1 MSIKTTTV
9 PADSPAQSKVSEN
22 VAGSFQQTACNTSA
36 NVLSNSQQT
45 NSNSDLAQAAP
56 TDSPATSKVLDIT
69 SAKVLNDHIM
79 PLSVPGQP
87 TIKIEEPQIKQ
98 EEDISSSA
106 VIGNDNAILRR
117 GVSIPE
123 KENQAAPKEVPITDC
138 KITKEN
144 WVTNNRNQVTTQ
156 ENYAVATETPVE
168 TKDSVITNNW
178 DSEPAEENP
187 AINEDEQARPPSVEL
202 LAAYKCL
209 FRTYY
214 GQTPAI
220 DTKNINVALRQMEA
234 VIRVAELYGSIPV
247 VRPHLGNCLLQFG
260 RDVHEAILKD
270 PPRWLQLSLYLENGP
285 IFKEAAVHI
294 IGNLGYWPWSTV
306 QVKDLPDDLITLLQK
321 KVDNLKRLIGDVER
335 TLFMISI
342 NVEGEEALLAPT
354 NKKTINTWCVE
365 QLWKQWFTRSVSQDE
380 APKSTGRAD
389 GAKYRAIAKGDDVY
403 LPLETVMN
411 HIKAFREPTRLT
423 EVDKKGIEE
432 DLKMIKAFAQKQ
444 VQLLC
449 VNKSMLSIEETGIKH
464 LTCASVDDFDI
475 SWVNQ
480 GGSRVED

>member
-1 MSIKTTTV
+1 LSIKTTTV

-69 SAKVLNDHIM
+69 SAKVLNDHII

-138 KITKEN
+138 TKEN

-168 TKDSVITNNW
+168 TKDGVITNNW

-187 AINEDEQARPPSVEL
+187 AINEDEQARPPSAEL

-321 KVDNLKRLIGDVER
+321 KVDNLKRLVGDVER

-354 NKKTINTWCVE
+354 NKKTINTWYVE